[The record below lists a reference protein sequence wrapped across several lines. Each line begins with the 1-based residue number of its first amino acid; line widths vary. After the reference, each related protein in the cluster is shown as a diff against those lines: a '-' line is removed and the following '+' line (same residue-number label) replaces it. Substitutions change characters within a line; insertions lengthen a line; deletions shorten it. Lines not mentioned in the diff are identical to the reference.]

1 MTLNVKIPSKVQE
14 RISSG
19 LRRFQPILSSAKS
32 RDVGETDTVTVVK
45 DLLADVLGY
54 DKYSELTSE
63 HLIRGTYCDLAVKID
78 GKLSWLI
85 EVKAIGIELKDAHV
99 KQAVDYAANQGCEWV
114 VLTNGGRWMVFR
126 VSFAKPIS
134 HELIADI
141 DVLALNPRKD
151 EDSRLL
157 WLLSREGW
165 LKSHLDDFAA
175 QREVLSKYTIAA
187 ILQTESIL
195 GEIRKELRR
204 LNPDLRF
211 EVSAIAD
218 VLKGEVIKREALE
231 GEKAAT
237 AASAIKKATLRAL
250 RQKNSSNGA
259 AKAEPKPID
268 AEQSTM
274 AT

>member
-1 MTLNVKIPSKVQE
+1 
-14 RISSG
+14 
-19 LRRFQPILSSAKS
+19 LSSAKS

-45 DLLADVLGY
+45 DFLADVLGY

-211 EVSAIAD
+211 ELSAIAD